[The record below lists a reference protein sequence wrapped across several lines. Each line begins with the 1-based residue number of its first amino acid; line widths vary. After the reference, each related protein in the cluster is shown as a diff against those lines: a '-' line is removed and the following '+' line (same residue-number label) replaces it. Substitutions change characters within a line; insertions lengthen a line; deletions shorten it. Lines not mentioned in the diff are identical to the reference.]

1 MALFMEKMLKKTI
14 NKNRNGFQ
22 KHDIDHLSESS
33 VNKANE
39 PFDVCLCDKI
49 GGAKFP
55 TNYPMWQGK
64 AVELGIDQNVYSG
77 QEIDF
82 CIRSALDYFSKQTN
96 MMPNYA
102 EEYAKREPIISRMV
116 QTGIQQLRTIGVPKQ
131 PTLGEQH
138 KIEIPVRFG
147 DGDNGTIPVIGFLDY
162 WFPEEN
168 IIVDLKT
175 TAKAP
180 SKWTLSHAIQASLY
194 KKAMEVETGKPV
206 RVLFLY
212 VLTRQKEPY
221 VWLELDDPTFY
232 LKSFKRTVK
241 QMEAFLS
248 DYDDIESMLERAPH
262 NPDSFYWHGAEDV
275 LREYY
280 P

>member
-1 MALFMEKMLKKTI
+1 MALLMEKMLKATT

-22 KHDIDHLSESS
+22 KHSIEHLSSSS
-33 VNKANE
+33 VNKARE
-39 PFDVCLCDKI
+39 AFDVWLVDKL

-55 TNYPMWQGK
+55 TNFSMWQGK
-64 AVELGIDQNVYSG
+64 AVELGVDQNVYSG
-77 QEIDF
+77 KEIDF
-82 CIRSALDYFSKQTN
+82 CIRSALDYFSKHTN
-96 MMPNYA
+96 LLPNYA
-102 EEYAKREPIISRMV
+102 EEYAKREPIIKRMV

-138 KIEIPVRFG
+138 KIEIPVRFAEG
-147 DGDNGTIPVIGFLDY
+147 DLGTIPVIGFLDY

-194 KKAMEVETGKPV
+194 KKAMEKETGKPV
-206 RVLFLY
+206 KVLFLY
-212 VLTRQKEPY
+212 VLSRQKDPF
-221 VWLELDDPTFY
+221 VWLELDDPTSY
-232 LKSFKRTVK
+232 LKSFKRTVM

-248 DYDDIESMLERAPH
+248 DYDDLESMLKRAPH
-262 NPDSFYWHGAEDV
+262 NPDSFYWNGAEDV
-275 LREYY
+275 LQQYY

>member
-1 MALFMEKMLKKTI
+1 MLKATT
-14 NKNRNGFQ
+14 NKNRNGFE
-22 KHDIDHLSESS
+22 KFDIGHLSASS
-33 VNKANE
+33 VNKARE
-39 PFDVCLCDKI
+39 AFDVWLVDKL

-55 TNYPMWQGK
+55 TNFSMWQGK
-64 AVELGIDQNVYSG
+64 AVELGSDQGLYSG
-77 QEIDF
+77 KEIDF
-82 CIRSALDYFSKQTN
+82 CIRSALDYFSKQTHLL
-96 MMPNYA
+96 PNYP
-102 EEYAKREPIISRMV
+102 EEMRKREPIISRMV
-116 QTGIQQLRTIGVPKQ
+116 QTAIQQLRTIGVPKQ

-138 KIEIPVRFG
+138 KINIPVRFAE
-147 DGDNGTIPVIGFLDY
+147 GDNGTIPCIGFLDY

-194 KKAMEVETGKPV
+194 KKAMEVETKKPV
-206 RVLFLY
+206 KVLFLY
-212 VLTRQKEPY
+212 VLTRQKDPF
-221 VWLELDDPTFY
+221 VWLELEDPTFY

-248 DYDDIESMLERAPH
+248 DYDNLETMLQRAPH
-262 NPDSFYWHGAEDV
+262 NPDSFYWNGAEDV
-275 LREYY
+275 LQEYY

>member
-1 MALFMEKMLKKTI
+1 MEKMLKETI
-14 NKNRNGFQ
+14 NKNRNGFE
-22 KHDIDHLSESS
+22 KFDIGHLSASS
-33 VNKANE
+33 VNKARE
-39 PFDVCLCDKI
+39 AFDVWIVDKI

-64 AVELGIDQNVYSG
+64 AVEFGVDYGVYSG
-77 QEIDF
+77 KEIDF
-82 CIRSALDYFSKQTN
+82 CIKEALDYFAKHTSL
-96 MMPNYA
+96 MPNYA
-102 EEYAKREPIISRMV
+102 DEYLKREPIISRMV
-116 QTGIQQLRTIGVPKQ
+116 QTAIQQLRTIGVPKQ

-138 KIEIPVRFG
+138 KINIPVRFAE
-147 DGDNGTIPVIGFLDY
+147 GDNGTIPCIGFLDY

-194 KKAMEVETGKPV
+194 KKAMEAETGKPV
-206 RVLFLY
+206 KVYFLY
-212 VLTRQKEPY
+212 VLTRQKDPF
-221 VWLELDDPTFY
+221 VWLELEDPTFY
-232 LKSFKRTVK
+232 IKSFKRTVT

-248 DYDDIESMLERAPH
+248 DYDDLKSMLKRVPH
-262 NPDSFYWHGAEDV
+262 NPDSFYWNGASDV
-275 LREYY
+275 LEEHF

>member
-1 MALFMEKMLKKTI
+1 MALLMEKMLKATT

-22 KHDIDHLSESS
+22 KHSIDHLSSSS
-33 VNKANE
+33 VNKARE
-39 PFDVCLCDKI
+39 AFDVWLVDKL

-55 TNYPMWQGK
+55 TNFSMWQGK
-64 AVELGIDQNVYSG
+64 AVELGVDQNVYSG
-77 QEIDF
+77 KEIDF
-82 CIRSALDYFSKQTN
+82 CIRSALDYFSKHTN
-96 MMPNYA
+96 LLPNYA
-102 EEYAKREPIISRMV
+102 EEYAKREPIIKRMV

-138 KIEIPVRFG
+138 KIEIPVRFAEG
-147 DGDNGTIPVIGFLDY
+147 DLGTIPVIGFLDY

-168 IIVDLKT
+168 TIVDLKT

-194 KKAMEVETGKPV
+194 KKAMEKETGKPV
-206 RVLFLY
+206 KVLFLY
-212 VLTRQKEPY
+212 VLSRQKDPF
-221 VWLELDDPTFY
+221 VWLELDDPTSY
-232 LKSFKRTVK
+232 LKSFKRTVM

-248 DYDDIESMLERAPH
+248 DYDDLESMLKRAPH
-262 NPDSFYWHGAEDV
+262 NPDSFYWNGAEDV
-275 LREYY
+275 LQQYY

>member
-1 MALFMEKMLKKTI
+1 MALFMEKMLKTTI

-22 KHDIDHLSESS
+22 KHDIDHLSASS
-33 VNKANE
+33 VNKARE
-39 PFDVCLCDKI
+39 AFDAWICDKI

-96 MMPNYA
+96 MLPNYA
-102 EEYAKREPIISRMV
+102 EEYAKREPIIGRMV

>member
-1 MALFMEKMLKKTI
+1 MALLMEKMLKATT
-14 NKNRNGFQ
+14 NKNRNGFEI
-22 KHDIDHLSESS
+22 HGIDHLSASS
-33 VNKANE
+33 VNKARE
-39 PFDVCLCDKI
+39 AFDVWLVDKL

-55 TNYPMWQGK
+55 TNFAMWQGK
-64 AVELGIDQNVYSG
+64 AVELGVDQNVYSG
-77 QEIDF
+77 KEIDF
-82 CIRSALDYFSKQTN
+82 CIRSALDYFSKHTN
-96 MMPNYA
+96 LLPNYA
-102 EEYAKREPIISRMV
+102 EEYAKREPIIKRMV

-138 KIEIPVRFG
+138 KIEIPVRFAEG
-147 DGDNGTIPVIGFLDY
+147 DLGTIPVIGFLDY

-194 KKAMEVETGKPV
+194 KKAMEKETGKPV
-206 RVLFLY
+206 KVLFLY
-212 VLTRQKEPY
+212 VLSRQKDPF
-221 VWLELDDPTFY
+221 VWLELDDPTSY
-232 LKSFKRTVK
+232 LKSFKRTVM

-248 DYDDIESMLERAPH
+248 DYDDLESMLKRAPH
-262 NPDSFYWHGAEDV
+262 NPDSFYWNGAEDV
-275 LREYY
+275 LQQYY

>member
-1 MALFMEKMLKKTI
+1 MEKMLKATT

-22 KHDIDHLSESS
+22 KHSIDHLSSSS
-33 VNKANE
+33 VNKARE
-39 PFDVCLCDKI
+39 AFDVWLVDKL

-55 TNYPMWQGK
+55 TNFSMWQGK
-64 AVELGIDQNVYSG
+64 AVELGVDQNVYSG
-77 QEIDF
+77 KEIDF
-82 CIRSALDYFSKQTN
+82 CIRSALDYFSKHTN
-96 MMPNYA
+96 LLPNYA
-102 EEYAKREPIISRMV
+102 EEYAKREPIIKRMV

-138 KIEIPVRFG
+138 KIEIPVRFAEG
-147 DGDNGTIPVIGFLDY
+147 DLGTIPVIGFLDY

-194 KKAMEVETGKPV
+194 KKAMEKETGKPV
-206 RVLFLY
+206 KVLFLY
-212 VLTRQKEPY
+212 VLSRQKDPF
-221 VWLELDDPTFY
+221 VWLELDDPTSY
-232 LKSFKRTVK
+232 LKSFKRTVM

-248 DYDDIESMLERAPH
+248 DYDDLESMLKRAPH
-262 NPDSFYWHGAEDV
+262 NPDSFYWNGAEDV
-275 LREYY
+275 LQQYY

>member
-1 MALFMEKMLKKTI
+1 MALLMEKMLKQTI

-22 KHDIDHLSESS
+22 KFDIDHLSASS
-33 VNKANE
+33 VNKARE
-39 PFDVCLCDKI
+39 AFDVWIVDKI

-55 TNYPMWQGK
+55 TNFSMWQGK
-64 AVELGIDQNVYSG
+64 AVELGVDQNVYSN

-96 MMPNYA
+96 MLPNYA
-102 EEYAKREPIISRMV
+102 DEYAKREPIIKRMV

-138 KIEIPVRFG
+138 KIEIPVRFAEG
-147 DGDNGTIPVIGFLDY
+147 DLGTIPVIGFLDY

-168 IIVDLKT
+168 IVVDLKT

-180 SKWTLSHAIQASLY
+180 SKWTLSHAIQASIY
-194 KKAMEVETGKPV
+194 KKAMEKETGKPV
-206 RVLFLY
+206 KVFFLY
-212 VLTRQKEPY
+212 VLSRQKDPF
-221 VWLELDDPTFY
+221 VWLELEDPKFY
-232 LKSFKRTVK
+232 LKSFKRTVS

-248 DYDDIESMLERAPH
+248 DYDDLESMLKRAPH
-262 NPDSFYWHGAEDV
+262 NPDSFYWNGAEDV
-275 LREYY
+275 LQQYY

>member
-1 MALFMEKMLKKTI
+1 MALLMEKMLKQTI

-22 KHDIDHLSESS
+22 KFDIDHLSASS
-33 VNKANE
+33 VNKARE
-39 PFDVCLCDKI
+39 AFDVWIVDKI

-55 TNYPMWQGK
+55 TNFSMWQGK
-64 AVELGIDQNVYSG
+64 AVELGVDQNVYSG

-96 MMPNYA
+96 MLPNYA
-102 EEYAKREPIISRMV
+102 DEYAKREPIIKRMV

-138 KIEIPVRFG
+138 KIEIPVRFAEG
-147 DGDNGTIPVIGFLDY
+147 DLGTIPVIGFLDY

-168 IIVDLKT
+168 IVVDLKT

-180 SKWTLSHAIQASLY
+180 SKWTLSHAIQASIY
-194 KKAMEVETGKPV
+194 KKAMEKETGKPV
-206 RVLFLY
+206 KVFFLY
-212 VLTRQKEPY
+212 VLSRQKDPF
-221 VWLELDDPTFY
+221 VWLELEDPTFY
-232 LKSFKRTVK
+232 LKSFKRTVS

-248 DYDDIESMLERAPH
+248 DYDDLESMLKRAPH
-262 NPDSFYWHGAEDV
+262 NPDSFYWNGAEDV
-275 LREYY
+275 LQQYY

>member
-1 MALFMEKMLKKTI
+1 MALLMEKMLKETI

-22 KHDIDHLSESS
+22 KFDIGHLSASS
-33 VNKANE
+33 VNKARE
-39 PFDVCLCDKI
+39 AFDVWICNYI

-55 TNYPMWQGK
+55 TNFAMWQGK

-96 MMPNYA
+96 MLPNYA
-102 EEYAKREPIISRMV
+102 DEYAKREPIIKRMV

-138 KIEIPVRFG
+138 KIEIPVRFAEG
-147 DGDNGTIPVIGFLDY
+147 DLGTIPVIGFLDY

-168 IIVDLKT
+168 IVVDLKT

-180 SKWTLSHAIQASLY
+180 SKWTLSHAIQASIY
-194 KKAMEVETGKPV
+194 KKAMEKETGKPV
-206 RVLFLY
+206 KVFFLY
-212 VLTRQKEPY
+212 VLSRQKDPF
-221 VWLELDDPTFY
+221 VWLELEDPTFY
-232 LKSFKRTVK
+232 LKSFKRTVS

-248 DYDDIESMLERAPH
+248 DYDDLESMLKRAPH
-262 NPDSFYWHGAEDV
+262 NPDSFYWNGAEDV
-275 LREYY
+275 LQQYY

>member
-1 MALFMEKMLKKTI
+1 MALFMEKMLKTTI

-22 KHDIDHLSESS
+22 KHDIGHLSASS
-33 VNKANE
+33 VNKARE
-39 PFDVCLCDKI
+39 AFDVWICDKL

-96 MMPNYA
+96 MLPNYA
-102 EEYAKREPIISRMV
+102 DEYAKREPIISRMV

-248 DYDDIESMLERAPH
+248 DYDDLESMLKRVPH

>member
-1 MALFMEKMLKKTI
+1 MALLMEKMLKATT

-22 KHDIDHLSESS
+22 KHSIDHLSSSS
-33 VNKANE
+33 VNKARE
-39 PFDVCLCDKI
+39 AFDVWLVDKL

-55 TNYPMWQGK
+55 TNFSMWQGK
-64 AVELGIDQNVYSG
+64 AVELGVDQNVYSG
-77 QEIDF
+77 KEIDF
-82 CIRSALDYFSKQTN
+82 CIRSALDYFSKHTN
-96 MMPNYA
+96 LLPNYA
-102 EEYAKREPIISRMV
+102 EEYAKREPIIKRMV

-138 KIEIPVRFG
+138 KIEIPVRFAEG
-147 DGDNGTIPVIGFLDY
+147 DLGTIPVIGFLDY

-194 KKAMEVETGKPV
+194 KKAMEKETGKPV
-206 RVLFLY
+206 KVLFLY
-212 VLTRQKEPY
+212 VLSRQKDPF
-221 VWLELDDPTFY
+221 VWLELDDPTSY
-232 LKSFKRTVK
+232 LKSFKRTVM

-248 DYDDIESMLERAPH
+248 DYDDLESMLKRAPH
-262 NPDSFYWHGAEDV
+262 NPDSFYWNGAEDV
-275 LREYY
+275 LQQYY